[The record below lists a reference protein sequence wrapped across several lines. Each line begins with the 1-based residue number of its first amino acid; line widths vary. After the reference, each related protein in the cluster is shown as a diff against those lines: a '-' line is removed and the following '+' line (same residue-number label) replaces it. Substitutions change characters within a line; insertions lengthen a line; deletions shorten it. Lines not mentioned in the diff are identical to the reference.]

1 MSINEKYE
9 AIIGL
14 EVHAQLLTETK
25 AFCSCST
32 KFGDLPNTNTC
43 PVCLGHPG
51 TLPVLNK
58 KLVEYAMKMGL
69 ATNCNIRQSSIFA
82 RKNYFYEDLPKGYQ
96 ISQYD
101 QPICYDGFI
110 EIELSENTTK
120 RIGITRIHMEEDT
133 GKSIHDLDIDT
144 LLDFN
149 RCGVPLIEIVSEP
162 DIRSADEAYKYLEQ
176 LRQIVLYLGVS
187 TGNMEEGALRCDAN
201 ISVRLKGMDKFG
213 TKTEVKNLNS
223 FRNVQK
229 AIEYEIERQIKVLE
243 NGGKIYQETR
253 LWDAAKHETKLMRT
267 KEMAHDY
274 RYFPEPDLVEV
285 FVEDNWKLA
294 INSSIPELPM
304 AKKKRLMEMYKIP
317 NYDATILIN
326 DANLAEFYEKTVNEL
341 NEKTEQNFKLVSN
354 WIQTEVLRV
363 LSEENIDIKQLNLSP
378 KNLAQLV
385 ELFSSDKISSRIAK
399 DIFPEI
405 LQTGKSPNDIVVE
418 KNLVQVSDESLIEEI
433 VKKIVAENPENVEKY
448 KNGKSNLFGF
458 FVGQTMKAT
467 QGKANPKII
476 NKFVEKY
483 LNS

>member
-1 MSINEKYE
+1 MSRNEKYE

-14 EVHAQLLTETK
+14 EVHAQLLTDTK
-25 AFCSCST
+25 AFCGCST

-58 KLVEYAMKMGL
+58 KMVEYAIKMGL
-69 ATNCNIRQSSIFA
+69 ATNCKIRQSSIFA

-162 DIRSADEAYKYLEQ
+162 DIRSAEEAYKYLEQ
-176 LRQIVLYLGVS
+176 LRQIVLYLGIS

-201 ISVRLKGMDKFG
+201 ISVRLKGSDKFG

-229 AIEYEIERQIKVLE
+229 AIDYEIKRQIDVLE
-243 NGGKIYQETR
+243 NGGKINQETR
-253 LWDAAKHETKLMRT
+253 LWDAAKHETKIMRT

-285 FVEDNWKLA
+285 FVDDSWKNDVL
-294 INSSIPELPM
+294 SSIPELPM
-304 AKKKRLMEMYKIP
+304 AKKKRLMQHYQIP

-326 DANLAEFYEKTVNEL
+326 DVNLAEFYEATVNEL
-341 NEKTEQNFKLVSN
+341 NEKTEQNFKLTSN

-363 LSEENIDIKQLNLSP
+363 LSEQNIEIKQLNLSP
-378 KNLAQLV
+378 KNLAELV
-385 ELFSSDKISSRIAK
+385 ELFSSEKISSRIAK
-399 DIFPEI
+399 DIFPVI
-405 LQTGKSPNDIVVE
+405 LQTGKSPNEIVKE
-418 KNLVQVSDESLIEEI
+418 KNLIQVSDESLIEEI
-433 VKKIVAENPENVEKY
+433 VKKIIADNPENVEKY

-476 NKFVEKY
+476 NKYVEKY

>member
-1 MSINEKYE
+1 MSRNEKYE

-25 AFCSCST
+25 AFCGCST

-58 KLVEYAMKMGL
+58 KMVEYAIKMGL
-69 ATNCNIRQSSIFA
+69 ATNCKIRQSSIFA

-162 DIRSADEAYKYLEQ
+162 DIRSAEEAYKYLEQ
-176 LRQIVLYLGVS
+176 LRQIVLYLGIS

-201 ISVRLKGMDKFG
+201 ISVRLKGSDKFG

-229 AIEYEIERQIKVLE
+229 AIDYEIKRQIEVLE
-243 NGGKIYQETR
+243 NGGKINQETR
-253 LWDAAKHETKLMRT
+253 LWDAAKHETKIMRT

-285 FVEDNWKLA
+285 FVDDTWKNDVL
-294 INSSIPELPM
+294 SSIPELPM
-304 AKKKRLMEMYKIP
+304 AKKKRLMQHYQIP

-326 DANLAEFYEKTVNEL
+326 DVNLAEFYEATINEL
-341 NEKTEQNFKLVSN
+341 NEKSEQNFKLTSN

-363 LSEENIDIKQLNLSP
+363 LSEQNIDIKQLNLSP
-378 KNLAQLV
+378 KNLAELV
-385 ELFSSDKISSRIAK
+385 ELFSSEKISSRIAK

-405 LQTGKSPNDIVVE
+405 LQTGKSPNEIVKE
-418 KNLVQVSDESLIEEI
+418 KNLIQVSDESLIEEI
-433 VKKIVAENPENVEKY
+433 VKKIIADNPENVEKY

-476 NKFVEKY
+476 NKYVEKY

>member
-1 MSINEKYE
+1 MSRNEKYE

-25 AFCSCST
+25 AFCGCST

-58 KLVEYAMKMGL
+58 KMVEYAIKMGL
-69 ATNCNIRQSSIFA
+69 ATNCKIRQSSIFA

-101 QPICYDGFI
+101 QPICYDGYI

-162 DIRSADEAYKYLEQ
+162 DIRSAEEAYKYLEQ
-176 LRQIVLYLGVS
+176 LRQIVLYLGIS

-201 ISVRLKGMDKFG
+201 ISVRLKGSDKFG

-229 AIEYEIERQIKVLE
+229 AIDYEIKRQIEVLE
-243 NGGKIYQETR
+243 NGGKINQETR
-253 LWDAAKHETKLMRT
+253 LWDAAKHETKIMRT

-285 FVEDNWKLA
+285 FVDDTWK
-294 INSSIPELPM
+294 NDVFSSIPELPM
-304 AKKKRLMEMYKIP
+304 AKKKRLIQHYKIP

-326 DANLAEFYEKTVNEL
+326 DVNLAEFYEATVNEL
-341 NEKTEQNFKLVSN
+341 NEKTEQNFKLTSN

-363 LSEENIDIKQLNLSP
+363 LSEQNIEIKQLNLSP
-378 KNLAQLV
+378 KNLAELV
-385 ELFSSDKISSRIAK
+385 ELFSSEKISSRIAK

-405 LQTGKSPNDIVVE
+405 LQTGKSPNEIVKE
-418 KNLVQVSDESLIEEI
+418 KNLIQVSDESLIEEI
-433 VKKIVAENPENVEKY
+433 VKKIIADNPENVEKY

-476 NKFVEKY
+476 NKYVEKY